1 MIRYICLKSWI
12 RVRMVFITP
21 DCIQPGSNKFFFCNK
36 FFASSLLA
44 HAILTFSYRLILH
57 SYCYTSFKKFLSL
70 ARISNSIVLPMLSW
84 NSLLKS
90 DAMWNQFKSEKMFN
104 ILCRFISSKNYDVY
118 IMSFPIFIIYLFY
131 NVVCFILYQSYNI
144 S

>member
-57 SYCYTSFKKFLSL
+57 SYCYTSFKKFLSWT
-70 ARISNSIVLPMLSW
+70 RISNIIVSPMLSW

-90 DAMWNQFKSEKMFN
+90 DAIWNQFKAKMFN
-104 ILCRFISSKNYDVY
+104 ILCSFIYSSKYDVY
-118 IMSFPIFIIYLFY
+118 IMSFPIFIIYFFY
-131 NVVCFILYQSYNI
+131 NAVCLILYLSN
-144 S
+144 SVS